1 MELIKK
7 RAELAGIIERLRS
20 EGKQIGFVPTMGA
33 LHEGHLSLIRAAAEC
48 DVVVCSI
55 FVNPVQFNDASDLEK
70 YPRIL
75 DQDMALLSTE
85 KCDYV
90 FAPSVEEMYPEA
102 PEEKYDFGALERVME
117 GAHRP
122 GHFNGVAVVVK
133 RLFDMVRPHKAYFGL
148 KDFQQLRIIE
158 KLVETEQ
165 IPVEIVPCSI
175 VRENDG
181 LAMSSRNRRLKE
193 EERAI
198 APQIHRILKESVTH
212 YKKAGVFQCM
222 EWVRDQIGQIPEFRL
237 EYFQI
242 VERESLQPVAE
253 GDGSMQHVGCI
264 ALHLGNVRLIDNI
277 DYSQSVQ

>member
-7 RAELAGIIERLRS
+7 RAELAGIIELLRS

-165 IPVEIVPCSI
+165 IPVEIVPCPI
-175 VRENDG
+175 VREDDG

-193 EERAI
+193 EERII

-212 YKKAGVFQCM
+212 YKNAGVFQCM
-222 EWVRDQIGQIPEFRL
+222 DRVRDQIGQILEFRL

-253 GDGSMQHVGCI
+253 GDGSKQHVGCI